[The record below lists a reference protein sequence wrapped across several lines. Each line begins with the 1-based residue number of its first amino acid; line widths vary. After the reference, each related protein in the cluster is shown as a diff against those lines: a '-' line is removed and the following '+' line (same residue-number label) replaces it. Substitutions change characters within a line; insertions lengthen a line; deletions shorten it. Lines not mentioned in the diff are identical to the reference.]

1 MIFLKRTIS
10 LITVLFMLSSYTYAE
25 ETKNVSY
32 KATIEDGNV
41 SVVETELTSD
51 VDNSNLQV
59 EVIKQIGEETT
70 VIYTGNLGGYADGIW
85 NTVDFS
91 EIQFLVI
98 FDWNTMEE
106 EAIYI
111 RPISNSEV
119 ENAKSDITNK
129 PEIDESKEIAV
140 YQNSVI
146 QTGTDNAEI
155 NVSLLYNNSY
165 SESVLL
171 PGEELT
177 AELEILNNNTEDDI
191 EISAIVSLYD
201 DTGKFVDMNVES
213 ITVAANST
221 GTFNNKTIVPV
232 ESTVTN
238 AKIMIWESINSLKPY
253 TAPVILTLSGTDFFG
268 DDYLL
273 SQPINGKNKANGK
286 INGTADTDVFSFVP
300 QNDGLYYFETL
311 SDIDTFAS
319 LYADNNLT
327 TPISTDDNSGAD
339 DNFRLS
345 ATLEAGTTYYLYMN
359 GRGEGQYILNYGYS
373 IGNIYGTVSP
383 VKFFDDDTEFNSL
396 IEGKVELNT
405 YYTGEFVAT
414 MHLKDWSVSNNQY
427 ASYSMTGVHS
437 GDYLVK
443 TKRPGYLTCYQK
455 ISLVDNTIDLG
466 SITLIPGD
474 ANGDDVIDSADLNLV
489 NSLVGS
495 EYGSE
500 SYVISADINSDK
512 VINSEDVN
520 LVNANLN
527 KNSNEYA
534 SNVNVLFIDVETYD
548 TQLIVTGNAAPNSTV
563 SCVVFYEDYSIYEG
577 ETACSSDGL
586 LEFIVDL
593 NKSGNYT
600 VLVTSDNHAYEVTE
614 TITY

>member
-1 MIFLKRTIS
+1 MKVVRK
-10 LITVLFMLSSYTYAE
+10 LITLLTALLMLTTITFAE
-25 ETKNVSY
+25 ETRNVSF
-32 KATIEDGNV
+32 KAAIEDGSV
-41 SVVETELTSD
+41 SVVETELTGE

-98 FDWNTMEE
+98 FDWNAMEE

-111 RPISNSEV
+111 RPIPTIET
-119 ENAKSDITNK
+119 ENTKSDTTEVS
-129 PEIDESKEIAV
+129 EINDTKEIAV
-140 YQNSVI
+140 YQNSII
-146 QTGTDNAEI
+146 QTGTENAEVNI
-155 NVSLLYNNSY
+155 SLLYNNSY

-177 AELEILNNNTEDDI
+177 AEFEVSNNNTENDI
-191 EISAIVSLYD
+191 ELSTIVALYD
-201 DTGKFVDMNVES
+201 DAGKLVDMNVES
-213 ITVAANST
+213 ITVAENST
-221 GTFNNKTIVPV
+221 EKFNNKTIVPA

-238 AKIMIWESINSLKPY
+238 AKIMIWESMNSLKPY
-253 TAPVILTLSGTDFFG
+253 TSPVILTLSGTDFFC
-268 DDYLL
+268 DDYIL
-273 SQPINGKNKANGK
+273 SQTINGRNKASGR
-286 INGTADTDVFSFVP
+286 INGVSDTDVFAFIP

-311 SDIDTFAS
+311 SDIDTYAS
-319 LYADNNLT
+319 LYTEGNLS

-339 DNFRLS
+339 NNFRLS

-359 GRGEGQYILNYGYS
+359 GRTDGQYTLNYGYS
-373 IGNIYGTVSP
+373 IGNVFGTVSP
-383 VKFFDDDTEFNSL
+383 VKFYDDDTEFNSA
-396 IEGKVELNT
+396 IEATVELNT
-405 YYTGEFVAT
+405 YYTGEFVAI
-414 MHLKDWSVSNNQY
+414 MHLKDWSASNNEY

-443 TKRPGYLTCYQK
+443 IKRPGYLTYYRK
-455 ISLVDNTIDLG
+455 ISLLDNAIDLG

-474 ANGDDVIDSADLNLV
+474 VNGDDVINSDDLNLV
-489 NSLVGS
+489 TSLIGT

-500 SYVISADINSDK
+500 SYISSADINSDK

-520 LVNANLN
+520 LVNANIN

-534 SNVNVLFIDVETYD
+534 GNVNVIFIEVETYD
-548 TQLIVTGNAAPNSTV
+548 SQLIVSGNAAPNSDV
-563 SCVVFYEDYSIYEG
+563 NCVVFYDGYSIYEG
-577 ETACSSDGL
+577 ETTCSSDGL
-586 LEFIVDL
+586 LEFVLDL
-593 NKSGNYT
+593 NRSGDYT
-600 VLVTSDNHAYEVTE
+600 ILVTGDNQAYEVTK

>member
-1 MIFLKRTIS
+1 MNFLKRTIS
-10 LITVLFMLSSYTYAE
+10 LMTVLFMLSSYTYAE

-59 EVIKQIGEETT
+59 EVIKQIGEETA

-85 NTVDFS
+85 NAVDFS

-111 RPISNSEV
+111 RPISNLEM
-119 ENAKSDITNK
+119 ENTKSDITNK
-129 PEIDESKEIAV
+129 PEIDDSKEIAV
-140 YQNSVI
+140 YQNSII

-221 GTFNNKTIVPV
+221 GTFNNKTIVPA

-286 INGTADTDVFSFVP
+286 INGIADTDVFSFVP

-311 SDIDTFAS
+311 SDIDTYAS
-319 LYADNNLT
+319 LYVDGNLT
-327 TPISTDDNSGAD
+327 TSISTDDNSGAD
-339 DNFRLS
+339 NNFRLS

-359 GRGEGQYILNYGYS
+359 GRSEGQYMLNYGYS
-373 IGNIYGTVSP
+373 IGNVYGTVSP
-383 VKFFDDDTEFNSL
+383 VKFYDDDTEFNSE
-396 IEGKVELNT
+396 IEATVELNT
-405 YYTGEFVAT
+405 YHTGEFVAA
-414 MHLKDWSVSNNQY
+414 MHLKDWSESSSEY

-443 TKRPGYLTCYQK
+443 TKRPGYLTYYQK
-455 ISLVDNTIDLG
+455 ITLVDNTIDLG
-466 SITLIPGD
+466 SIALIPGD
-474 ANGDDVIDSADLNLV
+474 VNGDDVINFDDTSLV
-489 NSLVGS
+489 NNLLGI
-495 EYGSE
+495 EYGNAA
-500 SYVISADINSDK
+500 YINSADINADK
-512 VINSEDVN
+512 IINAEDLS

-534 SNVNVLFIDVETYD
+534 GNVNVILIDAETYD
-548 TQLIVTGNAAPNSTV
+548 SQLIVSGNAAPNSIV
-563 SCVVFYEDYSIYEG
+563 NCVVFYDGYSIFEG
-577 ETACSSDGL
+577 EATCSSEGV
-586 LEFIVDL
+586 LEFVVDL
-593 NKSGNYT
+593 NRSGDYT
-600 VLVTSDNHAYEVTE
+600 ILVTSDNQAYEATE